1 MKRAGFAMQLKEGC
15 EAEYKKRH
23 DELWPELAKALSE
36 AGVRDYVIYLD
47 PKTNVLYASQKVT
60 EHNTADQL
68 PESPIVRKWWA
79 FMADLM
85 ETNPDDSPVV
95 WDLTEMFYLD

>member
-60 EHNTADQL
+60 DHNTADQL
-68 PESPIVRKWWA
+68 PENPIVRKWWA

-95 WDLTEMFYLD
+95 WDLNEMFYLD